1 MSWDENAP
9 VVRGYRILGDRPKP
23 DKRFNDDYLRPTS
36 EAAHAHTK
44 LRESVRVN
52 GANCVGRAEE
62 FSGDELPTDREAQM
76 MCASCPSWEAC
87 DFYRLVAKP
96 AFGVWAGR
104 SYGEHLNDLIGEEG

>member
-1 MSWDENAP
+1 MRERENSIP
-9 VVRGYRILGDRPKP
+9 GYRVYGDRPKP

-62 FSGDELPTDREAQM
+62 FSGDELPTDREAQL
-76 MCASCPSWEAC
+76 MCAGCESAPAC
-87 DFYRLVAKP
+87 DIYRLVGKP
-96 AFGVWAGR
+96 AYGVFNGHVLGR
-104 SYGEHLNDLIGEEG
+104 HLNELIGDE